1 MVRAAARFFLFTA
14 FIPLLISRLWAN
26 DPGEYKVG
34 DAAQEDIITPIPL
47 VVIDAEATKALRQ
60 KEAEKAP
67 VYLRFY
73 PKAADEAGQMF
84 EATFKAARSSFL
96 DAVEKTFGHR
106 NLSAA
111 ATASAQFQELAA
123 AFQNENKFFFVS
135 TNLAALWAEGVADS
149 PFETVLGV
157 EMRAVMG
164 RRILSPEA
172 LPSDIKIGGN
182 LRLISVAD
190 TNELIT
196 AQLAEQRSVSVSE
209 ANLVPLQ
216 RAKAELQGSFP
227 SAQQSLGRFV
237 ASFVQPNCSVDVELT
252 RELRAKRIEP
262 LWVADHYDAGQTIVK
277 RGQIIDQRI
286 QAALA
291 QLKEKMALGQLQQQ
305 RTTIGQLEQNLQQVQ
320 SNGVFSELKT
330 EAALQKMQQHLRQV
344 QWQAE
349 ADKKKD
355 EELIEK
361 LGFAGSVLLVAIGW
375 VAKRRRQASFA
386 LVAYNEVMAA
396 SAGAGNGGWQ
406 QRALAAEQRM
416 AKMQSAARAGLIV
429 HLARLMSDKLAQ
441 KLISQR
447 VALIDMQMQAVT
459 DLAELVKRLENVH
472 APLQERLLAYEQ
484 RIAELEKELAAKA
497 EENRELIKAKIQF
510 TRKQLTLERSKNEL
524 N

>member
-1 MVRAAARFFLFTA
+1 MVRAAARFFLLAA
-14 FIPLLISRLWAN
+14 FIPVLISRLWAG
-26 DPGEYKVG
+26 DPGEYKIG
-34 DAAQEDIITPIPL
+34 DTAREDIITPIPL
-47 VVIDAEATKALRQ
+47 VVIDAEATQVLRQ
-60 KEAEKAP
+60 KEAEKVP
-67 VYLRFY
+67 VYLRSY
-73 PKAADEAGQMF
+73 SKAADEAGQTF
-84 EATFKAARSSFL
+84 DSTFKAARSRFL
-96 DAVEKTFGHR
+96 DAVEKTFGRR
-106 NLSAA
+106 NLNAA
-111 ATASAQFQELAA
+111 DTASAQFQELAA
-123 AFQNENKFFFVS
+123 AFQNENKLFFVS

-149 PFETVLGV
+149 PFETVLGA
-157 EMRAVMG
+157 ELRAAMG

-172 LPSDIKIGGN
+172 LPSDIKPGGN
-182 LRLISVAD
+182 LRLIPVTD

-196 AQLAEQRSVSVSE
+196 AQIAEQRSVSVSE
-209 ANLVPLQ
+209 ANLLSLQ
-216 RAKAELQGSFP
+216 RARTDLQSSFP

-237 ASFVQPNCSVDVELT
+237 ASFVKPNCSVDVELT
-252 RELRAKRIEP
+252 RELRARRVEP
-262 LWVADHYDAGQTIVK
+262 LWVADHYDAGQTIAK
-277 RGQIIDQRI
+277 RGQIIDQRT

-305 RTTIGQLEQNLQQVQ
+305 KATIGQLEQNLQQVQ
-320 SNGVFSELKT
+320 SNGVFSELKK
-330 EAALQKMQQHLRQV
+330 EVALQKMQQHLQQV

-349 ADKKKD
+349 ADKRKD
-355 EELIEK
+355 QELFEK
-361 LGFAGSVLLVAIGW
+361 LGFAGSVLILAMGW
-375 VAKRRRQASFA
+375 AAKRRRQASFA
-386 LVAYNEVMAA
+386 LVAYNEVMAG
-396 SAGAGNGGWQ
+396 SSGAGNDGWQ

-510 TRKQLTLERSKNEL
+510 TRKQLTLERANNEL